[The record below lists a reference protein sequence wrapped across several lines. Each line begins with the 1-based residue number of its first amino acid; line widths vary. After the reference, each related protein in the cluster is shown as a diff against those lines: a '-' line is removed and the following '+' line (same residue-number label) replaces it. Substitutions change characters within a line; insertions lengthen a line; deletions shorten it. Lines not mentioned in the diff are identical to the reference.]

1 MDKKM
6 YVTPEME
13 ELKFQGQVLML
24 NESTGIKITDDEV
37 DPDY

>member
-13 ELKFQGQVLML
+13 ELKLEGEVLML
-24 NESTGIKITDDEV
+24 NESTDQPGWDDEN
-37 DPDY
+37 DF